1 MTDDDVEYCAKCGD
15 AEFNEDGTES
25 HADEKEYDHDFEP
38 EEPTTLEDVKEFAD
52 TVKTIAEAGKAIKE
66 LTQPSKIDPSE
77 LNPNRFKIPPPIAKV
92 PDLEIAE
99 HPDAKAE
106 KRHKENIK
114 LQKIAIITGAIVAT
128 ILGIVAIIF
137 N

>member
-1 MTDDDVEYCAKCGD
+1 MTDDDEEYCAKCGD
-15 AEFNEDGTES
+15 AEFDEDGFETHE
-25 HADEKEYDHDFEP
+25 DEEEYDHDFEP

-52 TVKTIAEAGKAIKE
+52 TVKSLAEAGKVVKE

-92 PDLEIAE
+92 PDLEITE

-106 KRHKENIK
+106 KRHKQMMK
-114 LQKIAIITGAIVAT
+114 LGIIGIIVAT
-128 ILGIVAIIF
+128 LLGIAALIL
-137 N
+137 

>member
-15 AEFNEDGTES
+15 AEFDEDGNET
-25 HADEKEYDHDFEP
+25 HTDEEEYGHDFEP

-52 TVKTIAEAGKAIKE
+52 TVKSLAEAGKAVKE

-77 LNPNRFKIPPPIAKV
+77 LTVNRFKVPPPPINKI

-106 KRHKENIK
+106 KRHKQMMK
-114 LQKIAIITGAIVAT
+114 LGIIGIIVAT
-128 ILGIVAIIF
+128 LLGIAALIL
-137 N
+137 